1 MNMLNI
7 VTREI
12 VGLFVEDEFLALAT
26 LAVVGVTAI
35 VVKGTTIDAT
45 VAGVMLLGGC
55 LVVLV
60 GGVWRTARQTDRCH

>member
-1 MNMLNI
+1 MNMLSI

-12 VGLFVEDEFLALAT
+12 LGLFVEDEFLALAT

-35 VVKGTTIDAT
+35 VVKDTTIDAT

-60 GGVWRTARQTDRCH
+60 GGVWRTARS